1 MDYRRIGE
9 KIRKVRKEYHIT
21 QTELAERVAISSCY
35 LSMIESGKRQAN
47 LEILVAIAKE
57 MKVSLEF
64 FFRIGAFLRA
74 VHRRSRNCLP
84 GACSRANTFLGT
96 SV

>member
-64 FFRIGAFLRA
+64 FFRLA
-74 VHRRSRNCLP
+74 VFS
-84 GACSRANTFLGT
+84 
-96 SV
+96 